1 MIEDFFDHRCN
12 IYHLTKSKTS
22 PGFGLPASITFEYS
36 KTPDIENLSCHFGV
50 KSSNITIVQQEPQN
64 VMDARIKLTLPAGTD
79 IRLNDKI
86 IDCDTGLEYT
96 AEQPRNIRDHHIYVY
111 IKRIE
116 RQKSL

>member
-12 IYHLTKSKTS
+12 IYHLAESRAS
-22 PGFGLPASITFEYS
+22 PGYGLPSSSNFEYAD
-36 KTPDIENLSCHFGV
+36 TPDIENLSCHFGV

-86 IDCDTGLEYT
+86 VDCDTGFEYT

-116 RQKSL
+116 RQKPL